1 MLYILSLAHL
11 DNLLVCL
18 YIVMIVL
25 REDIHLAQALVYEYF
40 ASAWSPPMSK

>member
-25 REDIHLAQALVYEYF
+25 REDIHLAQALVYF